1 MTLFSNMLSRL
12 VLRRRFSLKHAD
24 NRKVNAGSKGRCVG
38 EAGAGQV
45 GLCKPRGNPLAL
57 SLWKGDWINYVV
69 YPSSSVY
76 SRLQRGRRF

>member
-1 MTLFSNMLSRL
+1 MS
-12 VLRRRFSLKHAD
+12 
-24 NRKVNAGSKGRCVG
+24 G

-45 GLCKPRGNPLAL
+45 RLQATGNPLAL

-76 SRLQRGRRF
+76 SRLQREGDSDRSYSMNEP